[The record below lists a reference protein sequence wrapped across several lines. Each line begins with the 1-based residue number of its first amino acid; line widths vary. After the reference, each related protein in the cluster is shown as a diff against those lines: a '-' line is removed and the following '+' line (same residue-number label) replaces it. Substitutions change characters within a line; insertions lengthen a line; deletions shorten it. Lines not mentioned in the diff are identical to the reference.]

1 MLRFLYGMLVF
12 LPVVVVAELLHG
24 DPVIIFITSSLA
36 IIPLAKVLG
45 DATENLA
52 HHTGPRIGGL
62 LNATL
67 GNAAELIITI
77 VALREGLVE
86 VVKASI
92 TGSIIGNILLVLG
105 FAILLGGLKN
115 GTQKFSLR
123 TASTNASMMTLAII
137 GLAVPAIFGPHVS
150 SHGELSVIEMN
161 AAVAIALVVGYALS
175 IVFSLTAPVDQTMGT
190 SEPGDEVLEES
201 SKPPWSLRKSLL
213 VLLLSVLAMAYLSEA
228 LVGSIEP
235 LLKVS
240 GMSELFVGI
249 ILIPIIG
256 NAAEHAVAVQVAM
269 KNKMELAIG
278 VSMGSSMQVA
288 LFVAPLLVF
297 ISLLVGKPMTLAFNE
312 VELAA
317 LGVSVVIASL
327 ISLDGESN
335 WLEGA
340 LLLLVYAILAFGFF
354 FV

>member
-1 MLRFLYGMLVF
+1 MLKFLYGMLVF
-12 LPVVVVAELLHG
+12 IPIVTLAELLHW
-24 DPVIIFITSSLA
+24 DPVIVFITAALA

-105 FAILLGGLKN
+105 FAILFGGLKN
-115 GTQKFSLR
+115 GLQRFSLR
-123 TASTNASMMTLAII
+123 TASTNSAMMTLAVI
-137 GLAVPAIFGPHVS
+137 GLAVPAFFGPRVAT
-150 SHGELSVIEMN
+150 HGELSVIEMN
-161 AAVAIALVVGYALS
+161 VAVAIGLMLGYALS
-175 IVFSLTAPVDQTMGT
+175 LIFTFTAPSDDSMGT
-190 SEPGDEVLEES
+190 AVPGDEVPEET
-201 SKPPWSLRKSLL
+201 KPAWTLRRALI
-213 VLLLSVLAMAYLSEA
+213 VLILSVLAMAYLSEA

-235 LLKVS
+235 LLKTS

-249 ILIPIIG
+249 IVIPIIG
-256 NAAEHAVAVQVAM
+256 NAAEHAVAIQVAM
-269 KNKMELAIG
+269 KNKMELALG

-297 ISLLVGKPMTLAFNE
+297 ISLLVGNPMTLAFNQL
-312 VELAA
+312 ELAA
-317 LGVSVVIASL
+317 LGISVVIASL

-340 LLLLVYAILAFGFF
+340 LLLIVYGILAFGFF

>member
-1 MLRFLYGMLVF
+1 MLVF
-12 LPVVVVAELLHG
+12 IPVVVLAELLHW
-24 DPVIIFITSSLA
+24 DPVFVFITSALA

-52 HHTGPRIGGL
+52 HHTGPRVGGL

-105 FAILLGGLKN
+105 AAILLGGAKN
-115 GTQKFSLR
+115 GIQRFSLR
-123 TASTNASMMTLAII
+123 TASTNASMMTLAVI
-137 GLAVPAIFGPHVS
+137 GLAVPAIFGPHVVL
-150 SHGELSVIEMN
+150 HGELSVIEMN
-161 AAVAIALVVGYALS
+161 VGVAVALMAGYALS
-175 IVFSLTAPVDQTMGT
+175 LVFSLTAPSEKPMGT
-190 SEPGDEVLEES
+190 AQPGDEIVEETQ
-201 SKPPWSLRKSLL
+201 PPWTLRKALI
-213 VLLLSVLAMAYLSEA
+213 VLILSVVAMAFLSET
-228 LVGSIEP
+228 LVGSIDP
-235 LLKVS
+235 LLKAS
-240 GMSELFVGI
+240 GMSQLFVGI

-256 NAAEHAVAVQVAM
+256 NAAEHAVAIQVAV
-269 KNKMELAIG
+269 KNQMELALG

-297 ISLLVGKPMTLAFNE
+297 ISLLFGNPMTLAFNE
-312 VELAA
+312 LELAA

-340 LLLLVYAILAFGFF
+340 LLLIVYIILAFGFF